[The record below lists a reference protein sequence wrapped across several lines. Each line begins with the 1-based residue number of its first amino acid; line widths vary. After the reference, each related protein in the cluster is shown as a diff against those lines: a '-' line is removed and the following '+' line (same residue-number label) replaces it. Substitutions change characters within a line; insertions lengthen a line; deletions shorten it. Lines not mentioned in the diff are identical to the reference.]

1 MYNVNESESD
11 VEYTYIDAGE
21 WQLRNSRQEL
31 PAIYIHR
38 CVHVHLCVYG
48 YKWYLLQFAYDS
60 INTHIHI
67 HIEVHSSRY
76 IYIYVSPAG
85 EPKTGFEFKQKTP

>member
-1 MYNVNESESD
+1 MKASRMWNIH
-11 VEYTYIDAGE
+11 TYIDAGE

-60 INTHIHI
+60 I
-67 HIEVHSSRY
+67 
-76 IYIYVSPAG
+76 
-85 EPKTGFEFKQKTP
+85 